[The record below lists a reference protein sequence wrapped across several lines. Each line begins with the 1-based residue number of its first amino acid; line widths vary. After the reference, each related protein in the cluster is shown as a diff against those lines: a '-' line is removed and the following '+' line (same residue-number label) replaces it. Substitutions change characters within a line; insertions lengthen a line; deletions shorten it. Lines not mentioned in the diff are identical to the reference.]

1 MAGND
6 PAQPPTR
13 VPFRSPPT
21 RCLPAGVALMT
32 SILVLA
38 ACSSAPAADK
48 TPPRPAP
55 HPKSTTTTLSEPPTT
70 TTTTSPP
77 PTLSL
82 TVEPAN
88 QYEAVVQMVQRARQ
102 SLDMTMY
109 ELDDPNLELQLV
121 GAWERG
127 VAVRILLD
135 RAGGGASVNQAAF
148 DTLHSRGVPV
158 RWAPGSVDFH
168 QKTLTAD
175 QTESAIMTGNLT
187 SSYYPTTRDF
197 VVVDRIPAAVRS
209 IEMVFNH
216 DWNGATTNRVR
227 PVAGLVWSPGARA
240 TLVAFINS
248 ARHTLAVENEEMA
261 SPAIIAA
268 LKAAGRRGVVVT
280 VTMTANPAWTTA
292 WRGLTRSGVQVA
304 TYPATPTA
312 LYIHAKAMVADGT
325 MAFVGSQNFSL
336 DGLAH
341 NRELGI
347 ITGDASVVGPL
358 AQTMAADFA
367 GGTRFGA
374 APAGS
379 APTTTVA

>member
-1 MAGND
+1 
-6 PAQPPTR
+6 
-13 VPFRSPPT
+13 
-21 RCLPAGVALMT
+21 
-32 SILVLA
+32 
-38 ACSSAPAADK
+38 
-48 TPPRPAP
+48 
-55 HPKSTTTTLSEPPTT
+55 
-70 TTTTSPP
+70 
-77 PTLSL
+77 
-82 TVEPAN
+82 
-88 QYEAVVQMVQRARQ
+88 MVRRARQ

-109 ELDDPNLELQLV
+109 ELADPNLERQLV

-209 IEMVFNH
+209 IELVFNH
-216 DWNGATTNRVR
+216 DWNGATTTRVR

-325 MAFVGSQNFSL
+325 MAFVGSQISPS
-336 DGLAH
+336 
-341 NRELGI
+341 
-347 ITGDASVVGPL
+347 TVW
-358 AQTMAADFA
+358 
-367 GGTRFGA
+367 
-374 APAGS
+374 
-379 APTTTVA
+379 PTTGNSGSSRATHPSSDPWPRPWPPTSPVAPGSGPPRREAPPPRRPPRIPASQPPPTAPPGWRRRHSR